1 MIIAKEKRKTN
12 IAEYILYMWQIE
24 DLVRAYNFDIE
35 EINKNIIQ
43 KYEQPENI
51 LEEIRYWYIGIIE
64 MMTSEKITKS
74 GHLQILNTTIA
85 DLYAFH
91 LHLVNN
97 KKEKKYSDVYNIALP
112 NITDFQSKLGQGEN
126 NEILTCL
133 TGLYAILL
141 MRLQKKDIFK
151 ETEMAIQTFSDL
163 LAHLSLKYK
172 MFEEGE
178 LDIYESE

>member
-1 MIIAKEKRKTN
+1 MITAKEKRYSN

-24 DLVRAYNFDIE
+24 DLIRAYNFNLDEIE
-35 EINKNIIQ
+35 KNIIA
-43 KYEQPENI
+43 KFDQPAD
-51 LEEIRYWYIGIIE
+51 LKEEIKDWYIGLIE

-74 GHLQILNTTIA
+74 GHLQLLKTTIT

-91 LHLVNN
+91 LQLLNN
-97 KKEKKYSDVYNIALP
+97 KKEKKYSEVYNRAKN
-112 NITDFQSKLGQGEN
+112 NIVEFQDKLEQRDN
-126 NEILTCL
+126 NEIYTCL

-141 MRLQKKDIFK
+141 MRLQKREVFK

-163 LAHLSLKYK
+163 LAHLSVKYK

-178 LDIYESE
+178 LDIYE